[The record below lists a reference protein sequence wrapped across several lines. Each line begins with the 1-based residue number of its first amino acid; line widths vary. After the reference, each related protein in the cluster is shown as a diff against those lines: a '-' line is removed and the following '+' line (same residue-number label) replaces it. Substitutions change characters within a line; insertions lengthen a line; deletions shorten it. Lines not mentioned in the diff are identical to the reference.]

1 MRRKKP
7 SEPPEPI
14 NGSSVLETPPVT
26 PEVKPKKP
34 RKKAVKLEVMDG
46 LSPEELAG
54 VPTSGGIDDLS
65 AVSSGGSGVTALET
79 SSNSPVMLDSTLGLS
94 SEESAGVPTS
104 GSMDSL
110 SAVALTAPT
119 QAPNA
124 PSSFNLE
131 GSRID
136 FYPTHEHAGYRMR
149 PGRALPFG
157 ATLVPSG
164 INFSV
169 FSSHATSCTL
179 VLFDK
184 GELEPK
190 VEIPFPEEFRVGNV

>member
-1 MRRKKP
+1 
-7 SEPPEPI
+7 
-14 NGSSVLETPPVT
+14 
-26 PEVKPKKP
+26 
-34 RKKAVKLEVMDG
+34 
-46 LSPEELAG
+46 
-54 VPTSGGIDDLS
+54 
-65 AVSSGGSGVTALET
+65 
-79 SSNSPVMLDSTLGLS
+79 
-94 SEESAGVPTS
+94 
-104 GSMDSL
+104 MDSL

-190 VEIPFPEEFRVGNV
+190 VEIPFPEEFRVGNVYAMIVFDLDPETLEYGYRMDGPFAAAEGHRFNTEKVLLDPY